1 MFIYRFP
8 SLPQPYRMKGNLHN
22 HLSRNKYLTGPGEIM
37 DLLCLITTDVRDG
50 GIIGYHTLSDRIG
63 DKTVLAPL

>member
-37 DLLCLITTDVRDG
+37 DLLCLQPM
-50 GIIGYHTLSDRIG
+50 LEME
-63 DKTVLAPL
+63 A